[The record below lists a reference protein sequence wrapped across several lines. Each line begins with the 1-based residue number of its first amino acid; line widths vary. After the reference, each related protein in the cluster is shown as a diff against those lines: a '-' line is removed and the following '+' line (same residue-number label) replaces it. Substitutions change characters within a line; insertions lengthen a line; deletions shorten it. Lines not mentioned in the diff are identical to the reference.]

1 MRSIKHILCVLLIAA
16 LLLPVFG
23 CFLGNNGDVSPEGTD
38 PLEQQSPAPTESD
51 PGAKEALLALDR
63 KLFLEYALSDGI
75 SMQLLISDRESF
87 GIDEPVLTVGSISG
101 EDADDAQSASNSI
114 NDYLNELHAI
124 DKSLLSD
131 KDAFT
136 YDTMERYL
144 NDLLSGESYEYF
156 YEPLTPYTGIHNNL
170 PLNLALLPMEAI
182 EDVEIFLALLSDC
195 GRLIGEIVEY
205 EREKADRGMF
215 MSDAAAEYVIEECG
229 AFIQSG
235 EDCFLIGAFEES
247 LRGVPGIDEEERD
260 RYVETCR
267 ETVINSLLP
276 AYEELMSCIEELK
289 GQGQNEG
296 LRAFENGREYFAN
309 ELRIVS
315 CGDLE
320 VSEAFDLLEDTVDAL
335 SLDMI
340 VAMAGIDMEEL
351 YNFSFTLGSVE
362 ENMEYLSELMKKD
375 YPELSEHEVSF
386 MEIPSELSEALS
398 PAAYLIPPV
407 DDSYDNLILLN
418 PKAILESDTMLSLL
432 AHEGY
437 PGHMYQY
444 VYQRDLDH
452 VGLFRSVASLTAYA
466 EGWSQA
472 AEEYVYEN
480 SSFDKKIGTT
490 LFANNMIT
498 GVLLPAI
505 ISIGYNYYSWTV
517 EDVYSYLEAFQ
528 LDMPEYVDVIME
540 FSVMHPFYYLE
551 YALGYAQYVDI
562 KADYEKAFKGNVDL
576 IDWHRAYLDIGPG
589 YFDLIRRELIPE
601 K

>member
-1 MRSIKHILCVLLIAA
+1 MRLIRHFLCILLVTA
-16 LLLPVFG
+16 LLLPVCG
-23 CFLGNNGDVSPEGTD
+23 CFLRNHGGTSPKQTNS
-38 PLEQQSPAPTESD
+38 LEQSSPAPTKSD
-51 PGAKEALLALDR
+51 PDAKEALLALDR

-75 SMQLLISDRESF
+75 SMQLLIADRESF
-87 GIDEPVLTVGSISG
+87 GIDEPVLTVGSISI
-101 EDADDAQSASNSI
+101 EEENDAQTASNYI
-114 NDYLNELHAI
+114 NNYLNELHAI
-124 DKSLLSD
+124 DNSLLNRED
-131 KDAFT
+131 TFT

-170 PLNLALLPMEAI
+170 PLNLALLPMEDA
-182 EDVEIFLALLSDC
+182 EDVQIFLALLSDC
-195 GRLIGEIVEY
+195 DRLIGEIVEY
-205 EREKADRGMF
+205 ERERANRGMF
-215 MSDAAAEYVIEECG
+215 MSDAAAEYVIDECD

-247 LRGVPGIDEEERD
+247 LNDVPGIDEEQRD
-260 RYVETCR
+260 QYIKVCR
-267 ETVINSLLP
+267 ETVLDSLLP
-276 AYEELMSCIEELK
+276 AYDQLMRCVEELK

-296 LRAFENGREYFAN
+296 LRAFENGRDYFAN

-315 CGDLE
+315 CGNLG

-340 VAMAGIDMEEL
+340 MAMTGIDMEEL
-351 YNFSFTLGSVE
+351 YNFSFTMGSVE
-362 ENMEYLSELMKKD
+362 ENMAYLSELIKKD
-375 YPELSEHEVSF
+375 YPKLSEHEVSF

-407 DDSYDNLILLN
+407 DDPYDNLILLN
-418 PKAILESDTMLSLL
+418 PKAIMESDSMLSLL

-444 VYQRDLDH
+444 VYQRNLGH
-452 VGLFRSVASLTAYA
+452 VGLFRSVASFTAYA

-498 GVLLPAI
+498 GVLLPAL
-505 ISIGYNYYSWTV
+505 ISIGYNYYSWTT
-517 EDVYSYLEAFQ
+517 EDVYSYLKSFQ
-528 LDMPEYVDVIME
+528 LDVPEYVDVIME

-562 KADYEKAFKGNVDL
+562 KTDYENSFKGNVDL